1 MQFTAGQIAQ
11 FLGGLVEGDA
21 DVAIDRP
28 AKIEDGG
35 EGAITFL
42 ANPKYEP
49 HIYTT
54 TASAVLVSR
63 DFIPEKP
70 VATTLI
76 RVDNVYAAVARLLE
90 EYGRQQPDTQE
101 GVSSLAFVHPEAVV
115 EAGSTIGPF
124 SVVEQ
129 GARIG
134 KNTRIL
140 SQVYIGQG
148 AEIGA
153 ECMVYPGVKIYHQ
166 CRIGRRCVI
175 HANSVIG
182 SDGFG
187 FSLENGAYK
196 KIAQIGNVV
205 VEDDVEIGANTVI
218 DRATM
223 GSTLISTGVKIDNLV
238 QVAHNVQ
245 LGAHTAIAAQAGI
258 AGSSQIGEYVQI
270 GGQVGI
276 IGHIRVADKV
286 RIQAQSGVLGHVT
299 EEGKEIGGAPAY
311 GYREFLKAFAYFK
324 QLPELEKR
332 LRALERQ
339 AAQPGQT
346 T

>member
-11 FLGGLVEGDA
+11 FLGGQVEGDA
-21 DVAIDRP
+21 NVAIDRP

-49 HIYTT
+49 YIYTT

-76 RVDNVYAAVARLLE
+76 RVDNVYGAVAMLLE
-90 EYGRQQPDTQE
+90 EYGRQQPGTQE
-101 GVSSLAFVHPEAVV
+101 GVSSLAFVHPDAVV
-115 EAGSTIGPF
+115 EAGATIGPF
-124 SVVEQ
+124 TVVEQ

-148 AEIGA
+148 TEIGA
-153 ECMVYPGVKIYHQ
+153 ECLIYPGVKIYHQ
-166 CRIGRRCVI
+166 CRIGQRCVI
-175 HANSVIG
+175 HANTVIG

-196 KIAQIGNVV
+196 KIAQIGNVI

-223 GSTLISTGVKIDNLV
+223 GSTLVRKGVKIDNLV

-245 LGAHTAIAAQAGI
+245 LGAHTAIAAQSGI

-324 QLPELEKR
+324 QLPDLEKR

-339 AAQPGQT
+339 ATEPGET
-346 T
+346 K